1 MRCLPPC
8 SKETHMSDPI
18 KIHSALAEAMS
29 ARSYDTM
36 TPVQEAVL
44 DIEQPDADLLVS
56 AQTGSGKTLAFGL
69 SIATTLLQED
79 TEFSRPKLPVAL
91 IIAPTREL
99 ALQVRKE
106 LEWVY
111 ARTKAQFAS
120 CVGGMDPR
128 AERRT
133 LESGAHIVVGT
144 PGRLRDHIERGA
156 LRLSD
161 IKAVV
166 LDEADEMLDMG
177 FREDLTFILEKAP
190 VGRRTLLFSATVP
203 AQIAKMARTYQKEAI
218 RISVSSKTTQHL
230 DISYHALKIQPSDRD
245 KSIINLLRYHDVS
258 GAIVF

>member
-18 KIHSALAEAMS
+18 KIHSALAEAIS

-69 SIATTLLQED
+69 SIATTLLQQD

-120 CVGGMDPR
+120 CVGGMDSR
-128 AERRT
+128 TERRT
-133 LESGAHIVVGT
+133 LESCAYIVGGT
-144 PGRLRDHIERGA
+144 PGRL
-156 LRLSD
+156 
-161 IKAVV
+161 
-166 LDEADEMLDMG
+166 
-177 FREDLTFILEKAP
+177 
-190 VGRRTLLFSATVP
+190 
-203 AQIAKMARTYQKEAI
+203 
-218 RISVSSKTTQHL
+218 
-230 DISYHALKIQPSDRD
+230 
-245 KSIINLLRYHDVS
+245 
-258 GAIVF
+258 

>member
-1 MRCLPPC
+1 ML
-8 SKETHMSDPI
+8 DPI
-18 KIHSALAEAMS
+18 RIHSALAEAMS

-44 DIEQPDADLLVS
+44 EIEHPDADLLVS

-69 SIATTLLQED
+69 SIAATLLKKNA
-79 TEFSRPKLPVAL
+79 EFGRANLPFAL

-128 AERRT
+128 AERRI

-156 LRLSD
+156 LSLSD
-161 IKAVV
+161 IKVVV

-177 FREDLTFILEKAP
+177 FR
-190 VGRRTLLFSATVP
+190 
-203 AQIAKMARTYQKEAI
+203 
-218 RISVSSKTTQHL
+218 
-230 DISYHALKIQPSDRD
+230 
-245 KSIINLLRYHDVS
+245 
-258 GAIVF
+258 